1 MWRMWMCGFL
11 LRSINVSPFLGSLHF
26 RLGSGARHKH
36 LLTMRENLWTS
47 LLFMLML
54 IISSTFSFII
64 GKEHTYEHEHT
75 NVAWNQIHTMRF
87 YRDPG
92 ANVKDKRGDETQTVW
107 DASCGMIENFVLS
120 RYDMMNQ
127 RGFSDDSLTGEI
139 VIYKTRQSISGSI
152 CITK

>member
-1 MWRMWMCGFL
+1 MWMCGFL

-54 IISSTFSFII
+54 IISSAFSFII

-75 NVAWNQIHTMRF
+75 IRMQHGITF
-87 YRDPG
+87 I
-92 ANVKDKRGDETQTVW
+92 ETPEQM
-107 DASCGMIENFVLS
+107 S
-120 RYDMMNQ
+120 
-127 RGFSDDSLTGEI
+127 
-139 VIYKTRQSISGSI
+139 KTRGEMR
-152 CITK
+152 TKRYEMLLVE